1 MDDRTLQ
8 RKILDMQAELTN
20 LKTAHLHGLGT
31 FEYFTASATYTTT
44 QSPQNFTA
52 TVTFED
58 NSLFPPLLMAAV
70 KQNGQAIEWGWQ
82 VQINNNNT
90 ISILT
95 SGFGVGTVYE
105 VEVVSTAQIKSITT
119 TQG

>member
-31 FEYFTASATYTTT
+31 FEYFTASATYTIT
-44 QSPQNFTA
+44 QNPQNFTA

-58 NSLFPPLLMAAV
+58 NSLFPPLLMAVV
-70 KQNGQAIEWGWQ
+70 KQGGEAVDWGWQ
-82 VQINNNNT
+82 VQINNDNT
-90 ISILT
+90 ISVLS
-95 SGFGVGTVYE
+95 SGFGVGTTYE
-105 VEVVSTAQIKSITT
+105 VEVVSTARIKSITIVE
-119 TQG
+119 G